1 MKIILLKEVRGLGR
15 AGEIKE
21 AAEGYARNFLIPKGL
36 ADVLSKH
43 NLNVL
48 EAQKK
53 KRERMVEKAKKD
65 KIKLAKKI
73 AGQKFK
79 IQAKA
84 DEKGSLYAK
93 INAKA
98 IAAELSKQGFKVED
112 SEVKLL
118 EPIKKTGEYEAEL
131 NLGGERVKIKLEV
144 ISER

>member
-1 MKIILLKEVRGLGR
+1 MKIILLKEVQNLGH

-21 AAEGYARNFLIPKGL
+21 VAEGYARNFLIPKGL

-48 EAQKK
+48 EAQKRK
-53 KRERMVEKAKKD
+53 HEKMLEKAKKD
-65 KIKLAKKI
+65 KVKLAKKI
-73 AGQKFK
+73 TGQKFK

-98 IAAELSKQGFKVED
+98 VAAELARQGFKIED
-112 SEVKLL
+112 SEVKLP
-118 EPIKKTGEYEAEL
+118 EAIKKTGEYEVEL
-131 NLGGERVKIKLEV
+131 NLGGERVKIKVEV
-144 ISER
+144 VNRR